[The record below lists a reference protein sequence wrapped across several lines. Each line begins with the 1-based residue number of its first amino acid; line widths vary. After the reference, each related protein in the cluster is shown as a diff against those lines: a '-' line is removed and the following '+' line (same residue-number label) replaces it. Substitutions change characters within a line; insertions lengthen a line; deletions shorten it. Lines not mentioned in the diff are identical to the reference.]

1 MNSKLVIVLKE
12 EKGETRC
19 RMSEK
24 DLFKVEQDGYI
35 AWLTLNRPDHRNIM
49 GLTFFE
55 ELTKH
60 FERFDEDPSVRAVVI
75 KAEGKSFTAGL
86 DLVEFGSL
94 LGGGIGADTREQ
106 LRKTILQCQE
116 GMNAIERCRKPV
128 IAAVHSHCIGAGV
141 DLLCA
146 CDIRMATKD
155 AIFSIR
161 ETRMGLI
168 ADLGTL
174 QRLPH
179 IIGHG
184 WFRELALTG
193 RDFTSQE
200 ALQMGFITRIGE
212 DRQRL
217 YEEAKGIASQIAAC
231 PPLSVQGAK
240 EVILY
245 SRDHGVNAGL
255 HYVAQKNAAALPSE
269 DVTEAMSAFMEKRTP
284 VFKGK

>member
-24 DLFKVEQDGYI
+24 DLFKVEQDGHI

-49 GLTFFE
+49 GLAFFK

-60 FERFDEDPSVRAVVI
+60 FERFDENPSVRGVVI

-86 DLVEFGSL
+86 DLLEFGSL
-94 LGGGIGADTREQ
+94 LGGGIGADAREQ

-128 IAAVHSHCIGAGV
+128 IAAVHSHCIGGGV

-155 AIFSIR
+155 AVFSIR

-200 ALQMGFITRIGE
+200 ALQMGFVTRIAE
-212 DRQRL
+212 DRQGL

-231 PPLSVQGAK
+231 PPLAVQGAK

-245 SRDHGVNAGL
+245 SREHSVNAGL

-269 DVTEAMSAFMEKRTP
+269 DVTEAMSAFMEKRAP